1 MAGRGASEGRGGAR
15 GRLRGSPAGLPG
27 EGADDGRHQDERHK
41 DEADIRPGVAAA
53 AEGRAD
59 ADGAGG
65 GAPRK
70 AEDQDGGREGAAH
83 GHMRYTVKYSTGHT
97 PTTKCQNIA
106 HACTGAL
113 RPSPNRPRATRA
125 VVTSSQTRAASTCRP
140 CSPMSAKNVVP

>member
-1 MAGRGASEGRGGAR
+1 MDGRGGAR
-15 GRLRGSPAGLPG
+15 RRRGGPPAELPR
-27 EGADDGRHQDERHK
+27 EDAEDGRPHDERHQ
-41 DEADIRPGVAAA
+41 DEADIRPRVAAV

-70 AEDQDGGREGAAH
+70 AEDEDGGREGAAH

-106 HACTGAL
+106 QPCTGAL
-113 RPSPNRPRATRA
+113 RPSPHPPRATRA
-125 VVTSSQTRAASTCRP
+125 GGTSSQTRAAR
-140 CSPMSAKNVVP
+140 